1 MNHQYKEAGPGQ
13 SSGNTPLWFLAGLW
27 FGSTAAGQG
36 LVMFIGIV
44 AIVGVFII
52 GTIFSALAT
61 LVMLHWRMLLILTGA
76 ALLIGWMAA
85 LYIREVRRKVA

>member
-13 SSGNTPLWFLAGLW
+13 PGGSTPLWFLAGLW

-52 GTIFSALAT
+52 GTIFSAFAT

-76 ALLIGWMAA
+76 ALLIAWMAV
-85 LYIREVRRKVA
+85 LYIREERSKVA